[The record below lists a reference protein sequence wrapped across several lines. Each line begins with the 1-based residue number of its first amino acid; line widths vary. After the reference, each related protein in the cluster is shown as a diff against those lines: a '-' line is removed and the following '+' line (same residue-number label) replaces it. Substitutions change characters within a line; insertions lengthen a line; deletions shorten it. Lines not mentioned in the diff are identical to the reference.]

1 MKVVLDVNVWVSAL
15 LWGGLPIKILSLA
28 RQNKL
33 TIFISESILTELE
46 MTLKREKF
54 KKQLEKRKYTVNDL
68 ILITEDLTI
77 KCAIFPL
84 EVPQLRDSK
93 DSHILATAVSAN
105 AEVLITGD
113 LDLLVLETFSGIV
126 ILNPSDFLNDYGF
139 FT

>member
-1 MKVVLDVNVWVSAL
+1 MKVVLDVNIWVSAL